1 MIVGTLVE
9 TGLLEPNYVAPAAS
23 WDALNSH
30 TLTVPSDR
38 KWFLIG
44 GQVIRDAAETLVITI
59 TDGTNTILTILNEG
73 AAANTTGFPDATLIN
88 NLIIPIP
95 LMEGYE
101 IVFTFGGNQGAGAAI
116 TCMVVEVAL

>member
-1 MIVGTLVE
+1 MIVSTLLE
-9 TGLLEPNYVAPAAS
+9 TGLVVPNYVAPAAS

-30 TLTVPSDR
+30 TLTVPADK

-44 GQVIRDAAETLVITI
+44 GQVTRDAAETLVITI
-59 TDGTNTILTILNEG
+59 TDGTNTILTILNAG
-73 AAANTTGFPDATLIN
+73 AAAQTDPFPNSTLMGNMIV
-88 NLIIPIP
+88 PIP

-116 TCMVVEVAL
+116 SCMVVEVYL